1 MPPGSGLKVPASI
14 SLARKVRTSSRR
26 AWHSGG
32 RRIGSKVSSVAM
44 SVSSSSRQ
52 HGPQAIGALRRDDLP
67 KLDGPGA
74 LVAEIV
80 APGPQAARE
89 AVQCV
94 LLREADGAQDLVG
107 DACPLRG
114 GLADADL
121 GGGGFE
127 EHGLVE
133 GRRIGDGV
141 GGRA

>member
-1 MPPGSGLKVPASI
+1 MPPGSALKVPASI
-14 SLARKVRTSSRR
+14 SFARKVRTSSPR

-67 KLDGPGA
+67 QPDRPGPLPRHPWPKLAGPGA

-107 DACPLRG
+107 D
-114 GLADADL
+114 
-121 GGGGFE
+121 
-127 EHGLVE
+127 
-133 GRRIGDGV
+133 
-141 GGRA
+141 